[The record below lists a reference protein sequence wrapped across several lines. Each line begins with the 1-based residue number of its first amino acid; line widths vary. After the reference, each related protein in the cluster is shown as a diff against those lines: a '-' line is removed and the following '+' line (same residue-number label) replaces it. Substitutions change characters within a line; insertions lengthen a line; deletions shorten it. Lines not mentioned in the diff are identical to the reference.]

1 MIRCHF
7 IFHGRVQGVGF
18 RFLSRYI
25 ALDLGLTGFI
35 RNLPDGTVEMEAQ
48 GEEEKIQML
57 LLRLSEENGR
67 IRIDEIKKEKIE
79 IQKGEKGFSIV

>member
-18 RFLSRYI
+18 RFLSCYI
-25 ALDLGLTGFI
+25 ARDLGLTGFI
-35 RNLPDGTVEMEAQ
+35 CNLPDGTVEMEAQ